1 MICAVSAGSL
11 TLTSANLLIST
22 LGRHAVWGFSV
33 RYSASIIALCASLIT
48 GSQAL
53 AAPKRGA
60 LRTVQLI
67 SATDPEPSEAGSQPR
82 ATPKR
87 RAVRSVQL
95 ISMAQPAPSEDAVAG
110 PDGAEPASRGE
121 AAPLPEAFQVH
132 DLSRRYVQFRMQQE
146 MVAGTDVQA
155 PAAGP
160 VNPPTAVA
168 ALSSIA
174 VPDWL
179 RGGTAPFQSVSFK
192 PGCAPLAYRPSG
204 FLTRGAEARRAAFYG
219 MMSAVACEQ
228 GIPAGLFDAMI
239 IRESGYNPVAISTA
253 NAYGLAQLM
262 PGTAFGLGVDRYD
275 PLQNMRG
282 GARYLRQQ
290 LDRFGQVHLAL
301 AAYNAGPGRV
311 RGGLVPRI
319 TETQAYVSNIIANWS
334 RLTSPP
340 GSTPTIS
347 TLPQGYR
354 SVALTQF

>member
-1 MICAVSAGSL
+1 MRNSVSTIAFCA
-11 TLTSANLLIST
+11 
-22 LGRHAVWGFSV
+22 SV
-33 RYSASIIALCASLIT
+33 IIA
-48 GSQAL
+48 SQAV
-53 AAPKRGA
+53 AAPKRG
-60 LRTVQLI
+60 
-67 SATDPEPSEAGSQPR
+67 P
-82 ATPKR
+82 
-87 RAVRSVQL
+87 VRKVQL
-95 ISMAQPAPSEDAVAG
+95 ISMTGPAPLEGDATVS
-110 PDGAEPASRGE
+110 DRVETAELGE
-121 AAPLPEAFQVH
+121 APPLPEAFQVH

-146 MVAGTDVQA
+146 MAATAQMQEPSVGSVTPPA
-155 PAAGP
+155 P
-160 VNPPTAVA
+160 VA
-168 ALSSIA
+168 AVSSIA
-174 VPDWL
+174 VPGWL
-179 RGGTAPFQSVSFK
+179 RGGIAPFQSVSFK

-204 FLTRGAEARRAAFYG
+204 FLTRGAETRRAAFYG
-219 MMSAVACEQ
+219 MMSAIACEQ

-239 IRESGYNPVAISTA
+239 IRESGYNPVAVSSA

-340 GSTPTIS
+340 GSTSTVS

-354 SVALTQF
+354 SVAFTQF